1 VIIHA
6 NPEFNLDGLMT
17 GLVFGRCEGVDNANT
32 WTMRTRGQ
40 CEHVDGRGHVQDW
53 RGDAGRRE
61 QDRRGVPGEGGGEWT
76 G

>member
-1 VIIHA
+1 
-6 NPEFNLDGLMT
+6 
-17 GLVFGRCEGVDNANT
+17 
-32 WTMRTRGQ
+32 MRTRGQ

-76 G
+76 GQVLGDGEDDASAVQ

>member
-1 VIIHA
+1 
-6 NPEFNLDGLMT
+6 
-17 GLVFGRCEGVDNANT
+17 
-32 WTMRTRGQ
+32 MRTRGQ